1 MGSMVV
7 ACYKPKPGCE
17 AALLELAR
25 EHVPT
30 LRALGL
36 VTDRA
41 PILMRSEAGVIVEVF
56 EWLSQEVIAAMH
68 SNPAVLEMWKKY
80 EAVCTYETPASI
92 PEFQKLFS
100 HLEPL

>member
-1 MGSMVV
+1 
-7 ACYKPKPGCE
+7 
-17 AALLELAR
+17 
-25 EHVPT
+25 
-30 LRALGL
+30 
-36 VTDRA
+36 
-41 PILMRSEAGVIVEVF
+41 
-56 EWLSQEVIAAMH
+56 MH